1 MNKLNLIYSIFGIVF
16 IIFIWLTGSYILPEK
31 VPNILDVI
39 TSLKTDFFNTHLP
52 NVLITA
58 KIAVIGLF
66 LALIVSLFI
75 VFIISLFPKFEYVI
89 TPLIVMLKATPV
101 VAFVP
106 IIVTFFSLSS
116 LSLIISSSLIC
127 FFPLII
133 SGIDG
138 IARVPKKLLIF
149 SKVYNASRFNLFYHF
164 SSKYIFVS
172 MLSGLKISAP
182 LSLVGALV
190 GQFLIGGKEG
200 GLGIYIQ
207 SHIGPYNEISSFIS
221 ILLASI
227 LGAIFYTIAY
237 FLHSIYANSIYI
249 NK

>member
-1 MNKLNLIYSIFGIVF
+1 
-16 IIFIWLTGSYILPEK
+16 
-31 VPNILDVI
+31 
-39 TSLKTDFFNTHLP
+39 
-52 NVLITA
+52 
-58 KIAVIGLF
+58 
-66 LALIVSLFI
+66 
-75 VFIISLFPKFEYVI
+75 
-89 TPLIVMLKATPV
+89 MLKATPV

-116 LSLIISSSLIC
+116 ISLIISSSLIC
-127 FFPLII
+127 FFPLVI

-138 IARVPKKLLIF
+138 INRVPNKLLIF
-149 SKVYNASRFNLFYHF
+149 SRVYNANRFKSFYHF
-164 SSKYIFVS
+164 SSKYIFES

-190 GQFLIGGKEG
+190 GQFLIGGKDG

-207 SHIGPYNEISSFIS
+207 SHIGPYNEIASFIS

-237 FLHSIYANSIYI
+237 FIHLIYAKSIYI